1 MIYFLLSILVITL
14 VFYFLHKRKILAVCP
29 ICAGTVLT
37 WFGGL
42 AALYTNQLWA
52 SPLLVAILMGASL
65 GALAE
70 KFGPSYGLLWKTG
83 VVLLGF
89 PASYF
94 FVQQSVWPGL
104 GLIVLLLLLTLISK
118 KKPVEKEDKKDL
130 FKECC

>member
-1 MIYFLLSILVITL
+1 VSWLGVHDPGQLCQII
-14 VFYFLHKRKILAVCP
+14 
-29 ICAGTVLT
+29 
-37 WFGGL
+37 FGLGQCGIEADDL
-42 AALYTNQLWA
+42 
-52 SPLLVAILMGASL
+52 I